1 MALISAESILTTFLA
16 TPELNLLGT
25 APDNFYVMIGFAST
39 WIFVSNFS
47 VHQLGGS
54 KLGGASELLQSM
66 TIQRLNQIAHSPD
79 HAAARCGHVLNALM
93 NAWQRRKLEPT
104 EGDAACPI
112 LDISYAS
119 FQPISNPA
127 LAGME
132 GSADPPSYQDSASGR
147 TNNSDLFMD
156 DAFWSSFLENLESDT
171 FIAQNSAPV
180 T

>member
-1 MALISAESILTTFLA
+1 MGAESILTTFLA
-16 TPELNLLGT
+16 TPDLALLGG
-25 APDNFYVMIGFAST
+25 APDNFFVTIAFAST

-79 HAAARCGHVLNALM
+79 HAPARCGHVLGALM
-93 NAWQRRKLEPT
+93 NAWQRRKPESRDSS
-104 EGDAACPI
+104 GSCDI
-112 LDISYAS
+112 LDIPYAS

-127 LAGME
+127 LAGTE
-132 GSADPPSYQDSASGR
+132 GYINPPSYQDSTNIRAS
-147 TNNSDLFMD
+147 NSDLFMD
-156 DAFWSSFLENLESDT
+156 DAFWAAFLQNLDSDT
-171 FIAQNSAPV
+171 LDAQNSVP